1 MFNSVGPS
9 FSSQARGKLHMRS
22 LMTVVVW
29 LAIMGVG
36 FADLAGAQKSSGPA
50 PQALVVPPTALA
62 LSNVVRFSA
71 QTNSG
76 DLADRVNAE
85 RIKSDTQASARKLI
99 ESMGLPCEVAEA
111 VRVGYLQSNVDA
123 KSADA
128 KDKDRKNAEAAAEGK
143 VPEVTVYG
151 KVPGDTSIYEV
162 ACQDGA
168 GYLLV
173 SQGRDKPPLAISCIA
188 ADAAHTTDVAQG
200 VKSEFYCDLPANRNI
215 KAMATKLMSVAGT
228 PCTVSKL
235 RWMGVNMASQ
245 TEYSEVACEDEKG
258 FLLKTPM
265 HLGAQIS
272 TIGCQEAVASGL
284 QCLFTDGGPTPAV
297 TMQMLL
303 DALKRNGV
311 NCEPDQMR
319 YIGRESVGK
328 RYVVEV
334 LSPERPNGLVS
345 FIPVRDTTKPFET
358 IDCLTA
364 AARNIQ
370 CKLAAR

>member
-1 MFNSVGPS
+1 MFHSVS
-9 FSSQARGKLHMRS
+9 YSLSSRAQGKSHMRS

-29 LAIMGVG
+29 LAILCVG
-36 FADLAGAQKSSGPA
+36 FTDLADAQKSSGPA
-50 PQALVVPPTALA
+50 PQPVVVPPAALT

-71 QTNSG
+71 TTNSG
-76 DLADRVNAE
+76 DLADRINAE
-85 RIKSDTQASARKLI
+85 RIKTETQASVRKLI
-99 ESMGLPCEVAEA
+99 GSLGLPCEVAA
-111 VRVGYLQSNVDA
+111 AARVGYLQPNVDVKGA
-123 KSADA
+123 EA
-128 KDKDRKNAEAAAEGK
+128 KDKDRKNAEAVAEGK

-188 ADAAHTTDVAQG
+188 ADAAHATDVAQG
-200 VKSEFYCDLPANRNI
+200 VKSEFYCDLPANKDI
-215 KAMATKLMSVAGT
+215 KAMATKLMSAAGT

-235 RWMGVNMASQ
+235 RWMGVDMASQ

-258 FLLKTPM
+258 YLLKAPM
-265 HLGAQIS
+265 HLNARIS
-272 TIGCQEAVASGL
+272 AIGCQEAVANGL

-334 LSPERPNGLVS
+334 LSPDRPNGLVS